1 MYQDLTVNHEIVVV
15 VLGGGVPFRKIRL
28 DVLDG
33 RGCR

>member
-15 VLGGGVPFRKIRL
+15 VLGGVPFQKIRL